1 MAGTSRWIL
10 NWVEWCVVYSTGGE
24 SYDGVCVKLLNIR
37 GGMLQETIENVWLC
51 DFPRAISLP
60 DPLFFKC
67 VKCLCE
73 DRDPFA
79 KILKKILGMGICNHL
94 VL

>member
-1 MAGTSRWIL
+1 
-10 NWVEWCVVYSTGGE
+10 
-24 SYDGVCVKLLNIR
+24 
-37 GGMLQETIENVWLC
+37 MLQETIENGWLC

-60 DPLFFKC
+60 DPHFFVLS

-79 KILKKILGMGICNHL
+79 KFLKKILGMGICNHL